1 LFWRIHLQTFLNCFL
16 ILCIFFVT
24 KTKIILI
31 KLSLI
36 IVIHIRINLRIIVR
50 SNCWLIFFVS
60 IFLLSRYYWDF
71 IFIVIL
77 ISCIFRN
84 FRGIFYVFIT
94 ILISYSILIGKI
106 VLYFCCWLIDHC
118 LFFCEIRIV
127 FYRCFFLSIARI
139 FNLIFICWLNN
150 CSRINWIS
158 TICSRWYFNMIW
170 I

>member
-1 LFWRIHLQTFLNCFL
+1 MFWRIHLKTFLNCFL
-16 ILCIFFVT
+16 ILCIFLVT

-36 IVIHIRINLRIIVR
+36 IIIHIWINLRIIVR
-50 SNCWLIFFVS
+50 SNLLILFIF
-60 IFLLSRYYWDF
+60 IFLLPRYFRDF

-94 ILISYSILIGKI
+94 IQISYSILISKL
-106 VLYFCCWLIDHC
+106 VLYFCWWLTDHC
-118 LFFCEIRIV
+118 LFFCVIRILL
-127 FYRCFFLSIARI
+127 YRCFFLSIARI

-158 TICSRWYFNMIW
+158 IICSRWYFNMIW